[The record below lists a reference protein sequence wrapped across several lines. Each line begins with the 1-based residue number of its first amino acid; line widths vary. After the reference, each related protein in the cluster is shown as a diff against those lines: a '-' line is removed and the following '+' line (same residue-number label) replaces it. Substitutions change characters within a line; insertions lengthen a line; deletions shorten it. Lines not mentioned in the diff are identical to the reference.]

1 MEDGGFVTID
11 RSCETEFTEKKS
23 VFKTS
28 VFTVCSDNDAN
39 ELIRSVRNKY
49 PDATHHCYGYII
61 RQGVIKRF

>member
-39 ELIRSVRNKY
+39 ELINIPMRRITVT
-49 PDATHHCYGYII
+49 DIL
-61 RQGVIKRF
+61 